1 MANPVLVEMVRGD
14 LVESVHRGAFVVC
27 RADGHV
33 LAEAGDIGAPV
44 YPRSSYKMMQA
55 LPLVATGAA
64 DAFNVST
71 EELSLACASHSSEP
85 MHTTRVDAWL
95 ARLGLS
101 DRDLECGAH
110 PSRHEPT
117 RDAMI
122 LAHEAPRRVHNNCS
136 GKHSGFLTVAKHLG
150 VPTKD
155 YVKMDHPVQ
164 QEATRRIAQV
174 CQIEE
179 ARLVPGT
186 DGCAAPNLAMP
197 LRNLALGFAKLATP
211 ASLPSDLQDAA
222 KRLAAAVAA
231 HPLLMSGTGR
241 ACAELVQA
249 TKARALVKVGAEGVY
264 TGMVPELGL
273 GIALKVDDGAT
284 RGAETAMTSLLVAL
298 GLLDESSAAAKK
310 WMCPPWL
317 NTRDQ
322 IVGEQRPAEILR
334 TPIPH

>member
-14 LVESVHRGAFVVC
+14 LVESIHRGAFVVC
-27 RADGHV
+27 RADGRV
-33 LAEAGDIGAPV
+33 LAEAGDINAPV

-55 LPLVATGAA
+55 LPLVATGAV
-64 DAFNVST
+64 DAFDVST

-85 MHTTRVDAWL
+85 MHTIRVDAWL
-95 ARLGLS
+95 ARLGLG
-101 DRDLECGAH
+101 DGDLECGAH

-136 GKHSGFLTVAKHLG
+136 GKHAGFLTVAKHLG
-150 VPTKD
+150 VPTKG

-164 QEATRRIAQV
+164 QEVTRRIAQV
-174 CQIEE
+174 CEIEE
-179 ARLVPGT
+179 SHLVPGT

-211 ASLPSDLQDAA
+211 DALPNDLQDAA

-249 TKARALVKVGAEGVY
+249 TRARALVKIGAEGVY

-273 GIALKVDDGAT
+273 GIALKVDDGGT
-284 RGAETAMTSLLVAL
+284 RGAETAITSLLVAL
-298 GLLDESSAAAKK
+298 GLLDVGSEAAKK
-310 WMCPPWL
+310 WMCTPWL

-322 IVGEQRPAEILR
+322 IVGEQRPAAILR